1 MSETSGLSPEYNR
14 VGNAVQQF
22 AYIERVGLKMVSEKI
37 NKIQD
42 NTTPNRFLFYGPDGI
57 GKRTSLASA
66 LEQAV
71 ENKNVIFFI
80 PNGLDIR
87 QVRKGKRRYNLGDTR
102 SGGRVERNY
111 FDKNIKKIPHHECR
125 IDTHGQGKILLENFV
140 QHNSEN
146 AILETKT
153 TKEYIFTD
161 TIKSEAGITL
171 GELIK
176 ANGKQFS
183 NDVFGII
190 VKEVLSLGKDRPPVF
205 VAINSVNNV
214 FAEKTNISYAM
225 IEDELIDDYSPLKD
239 TKDLNLVQQVKKLLR
254 GDWENGSIVTTVR
267 QRDQIYGY
275 EQTGQ
280 YGTTRDS
287 RRRHGFH
294 HEWQLAGGAA
304 VGKPTGPTGC
314 EIIMSDH
321 PIDLLGE
328 EGFRE
333 MDPHVPI
340 MEGDF
345 NASQVDTMIAY
356 YQKIGYINFN
366 NVLTEEQQNDTR
378 EKEQIQKE
386 FRMLVDRNPEQLLKV
401 AAFY

>member
-1 MSETSGLSPEYNR
+1 
-14 VGNAVQQF
+14 
-22 AYIERVGLKMVSEKI
+22 MVSEKI

-87 QVRKGKRRYNLGDTR
+87 QVRKGKRRYNLGDAR

-111 FDKNIKKIPHHECR
+111 YDKNIKKIPHHECR

-190 VKEVLSLGKDRPPVF
+190 VKEVLSLGKDRAPVF
-205 VAINSVNNV
+205 VAINSVNNL

-267 QRDQIYGY
+267 QRDQIY
-275 EQTGQ
+275 
-280 YGTTRDS
+280 R
-287 RRRHGFH
+287 
-294 HEWQLAGGAA
+294 
-304 VGKPTGPTGC
+304 
-314 EIIMSDH
+314 
-321 PIDLLGE
+321 LG
-328 EGFRE
+328 R
-333 MDPHVPI
+333 
-340 MEGDF
+340 
-345 NASQVDTMIAY
+345 
-356 YQKIGYINFN
+356 
-366 NVLTEEQQNDTR
+366 
-378 EKEQIQKE
+378 
-386 FRMLVDRNPEQLLKV
+386 
-401 AAFY
+401 